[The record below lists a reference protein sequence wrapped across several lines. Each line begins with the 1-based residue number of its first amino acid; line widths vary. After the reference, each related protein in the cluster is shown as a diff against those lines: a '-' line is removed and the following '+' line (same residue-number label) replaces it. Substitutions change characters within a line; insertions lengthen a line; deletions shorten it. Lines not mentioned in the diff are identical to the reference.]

1 MVGSDLIYKEGAIV
15 LLEEWPDSGVGCH
28 FASSNMHP
36 FVYQRSGHRCR
47 LVRIEKDTKVASLP

>member
-28 FASSNMHP
+28 FAPPTCIHL
-36 FVYQRSGHRCR
+36 YTREAG
-47 LVRIEKDTKVASLP
+47 KDAGQSE

>member
-28 FASSNMHP
+28 FAPSNMHP
-36 FVYQRSGHRCR
+36 FVYQRSRQDAGQSEQ
-47 LVRIEKDTKVASLP
+47 VVSLL